1 MVWVPL
7 HPHTIQMVNAGPEG
21 RRRQPTL
28 CLHLVPKI
36 TLFNAINSK
45 GGLRRL
51 LVDTE
56 FQYRMVRGVEQKL
69 VYSEVSLL
77 FRMPKKRTYKDCD
90 KLNNKSCLKNGG
102 PRV

>member
-1 MVWVPL
+1 M
-7 HPHTIQMVNAGPEG
+7 
-21 RRRQPTL
+21 
-28 CLHLVPKI
+28 
-36 TLFNAINSK
+36 
-45 GGLRRL
+45 

-90 KLNNKSCLKNGG
+90 KLNNKSCLKIGG

>member
-1 MVWVPL
+1 MCCSDGLGAAAP
-7 HPHTIQMVNAGPEG
+7 PHNSGPEG
-21 RRRQPTL
+21 RRRQVTTL
-28 CLHLVPKI
+28 SPFGAKNH
-36 TLFNAINSK
+36 LFNAINSK

-90 KLNNKSCLKNGG
+90 KLNN
-102 PRV
+102 

>member
-1 MVWVPL
+1 LSPFGAQN
-7 HPHTIQMVNAGPEG
+7 P
-21 RRRQPTL
+21 
-28 CLHLVPKI
+28 
-36 TLFNAINSK
+36 LFNAINSK

-51 LVDTE
+51 LDDTE

-90 KLNNKSCLKNGG
+90 KLNNKSCLKIGG